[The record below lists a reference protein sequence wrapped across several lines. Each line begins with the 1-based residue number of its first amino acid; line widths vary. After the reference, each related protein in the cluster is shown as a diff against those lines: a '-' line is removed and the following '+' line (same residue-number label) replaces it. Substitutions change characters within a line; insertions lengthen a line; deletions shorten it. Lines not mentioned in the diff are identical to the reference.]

1 MGRHRLL
8 LAGWLWACLV
18 WQAGPGL
25 ADGAVAIGVPK
36 SVARDGVA
44 QGYSIRAKTPE
55 DAKKVAMDY
64 CKDVTKSSKA
74 AVALCKV
81 VKVFQDQCVAFAL
94 DPQPGTP
101 GYGWGLGPDKG
112 AAEQAALGM
121 CFDTAGAD
129 RRQYCKAL
137 SSDCDGTASK

>member
-1 MGRHRLL
+1 
-8 LAGWLWACLV
+8 
-18 WQAGPGL
+18 
-25 ADGAVAIGVPK
+25 
-36 SVARDGVA
+36 
-44 QGYSIRAKTPE
+44 
-55 DAKKVAMDY
+55 MDY

-81 VKVFQDQCVAFAL
+81 VKVFQDQCVAFSL

-101 GYGWGLGPDKG
+101 GYGWGLGPDKN

-129 RRQYCKAL
+129 RRQYRKAL
-137 SSDCDGTASK
+137 SSDCDGTANR